1 MPTRTS
7 APAAAAAASHQTSA
21 LERACQRLR
30 QAVGQGQ
37 LVAGQRLIEADL
49 GLQLQASR
57 STVREALRRLESEGL
72 VQARQRGLQVRRLS
86 RQDVADLYE
95 LRELLE
101 GLAARRAAVQLAGS
115 AGAST
120 GTATG
125 TAVTAQLKAQAS
137 LWKAATRSSS
147 TGQAGGAFSEHNRA
161 FHALVQETAGNR
173 HLPRMLDQTLM
184 LLFASQFRAWV
195 APSAVAQAAREHLLV
210 IQALQDFDGQA
221 AEQHMRAHVRASA
234 ATILALPPQ
243 AFGEAGD

>member
-1 MPTRTS
+1 M
-7 APAAAAAASHQTSA
+7 
-21 LERACQRLR
+21 
-30 QAVGQGQ
+30 GQGQ

-101 GLAARRAAVQLAGS
+101 GLAARRAAVQLAGPAGGS
-115 AGAST
+115 AGASAGTST

-125 TAVTAQLKAQAS
+125 TAATAQLKAQAS

-234 ATILALPPQ
+234 TTILALPPQ